1 MVIDTFTIVGR
12 FSSLPF
18 TESTAWLVSIAG
30 RPRCCLVGSIYM
42 QIPTIKRRNE
52 GVDGAFVHTRKW
64 VIRTT
69 RYRDEFASLT
79 IQSDPTQLLQLEM
92 GQLANFSKPIVPIC
106 EISELHSISFYVFFF
121 FFFFSSMI
129 TRVKNSSTFF
139 TDVFVRPIKTENN
152 NPGGLE

>member
-1 MVIDTFTIVGR
+1 MLFAHSGAPLFPQRSMISPRRGTRRGERERESVVIDTFTIAGR

-64 VIRTT
+64 VIRTIVGT
-69 RYRDEFASLT
+69 RYRETNLRGTSLT

-92 GQLANFSKPIVPIC
+92 GQ
-106 EISELHSISFYVFFF
+106 FF
-121 FFFFSSMI
+121 
-129 TRVKNSSTFF
+129 K
-139 TDVFVRPIKTENN
+139 TDP
-152 NPGGLE
+152 

>member
-1 MVIDTFTIVGR
+1 MVIDTFTIAGR

-69 RYRDEFASLT
+69 RYRDEFARDEFNDP
-79 IQSDPTQLLQLEM
+79 IWSDPITPTRNGTARQ
-92 GQLANFSKPIVPIC
+92 
-106 EISELHSISFYVFFF
+106 FF
-121 FFFFSSMI
+121 
-129 TRVKNSSTFF
+129 
-139 TDVFVRPIKTENN
+139 KTERSYLWNFRITLDFILCFLLLLLLLFIDDYPRKKFVDLFHRRVRSTN
-152 NPGGLE
+152 KNGK